1 MALSDKMRRGNIR
14 LSRTG
19 LCVHCGQALTSKDVL
34 CDRCFDKLMELIR
47 DKAMRADIFNSSEG
61 KEAQIAK
68 MQELFE
74 EAIVEMGIRI

>member
-1 MALSDKMRRGNIR
+1 
-14 LSRTG
+14 
-19 LCVHCGQALTSKDVL
+19 
-34 CDRCFDKLMELIR
+34 MELIR